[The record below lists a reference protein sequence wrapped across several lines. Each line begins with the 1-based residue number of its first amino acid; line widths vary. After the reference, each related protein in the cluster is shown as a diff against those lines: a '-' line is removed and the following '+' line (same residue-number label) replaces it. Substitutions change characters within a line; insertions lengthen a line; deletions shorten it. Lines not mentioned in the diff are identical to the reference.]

1 METLLFLTLYFISQL
16 LEDQYRQVQTDEINF
31 NQDLQALH
39 LEVCF
44 YLNLGMFNSD
54 IYYYNVYSYRG
65 HHIHPLM
72 DSIS

>member
-44 YLNLGMFNSD
+44 YLNLDTFNSD
-54 IYYYNVYSYRG
+54 IYYYTMYILTAVIIFIR
-65 HHIHPLM
+65 
-72 DSIS
+72 